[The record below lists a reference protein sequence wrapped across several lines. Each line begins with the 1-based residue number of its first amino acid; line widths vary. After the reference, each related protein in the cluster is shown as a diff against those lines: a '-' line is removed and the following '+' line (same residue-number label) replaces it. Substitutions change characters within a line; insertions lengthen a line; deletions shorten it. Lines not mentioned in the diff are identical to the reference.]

1 MAADDLMKIRI
12 TADFKQAEGAFLKM
26 AKVATAFESD
36 FKRIAG
42 GLNKEFNKI
51 NGMAELF
58 GNSTN
63 VVKDKMDA
71 LKRSMEQLMTL
82 GLQPM
87 NPQVQKLKAQYDG
100 LAATLQKTEQAA
112 TKSNAAIKGSINP
125 AKNSNKQM
133 MSLAL
138 ILQDLPYGFR
148 GIQNN
153 LPALF
158 GSIAGVAGVGYLA
171 FSAIVAGLTFWDE
184 HNRKVAASTK
194 KLKEE
199 QDAVLNTVTNEA
211 VRVNELIIILENE
224 NETRERKK
232 RALKD
237 LQSINPDIF
246 KDLKLEGDSVKN
258 LNTYYNA
265 YIENLKNV
273 ILLKKYEK
281 DLEALVQAD
290 LKKGKPIK
298 VEEQKQLKKTTDLL
312 NLNNTA
318 VKDNIATAKASSGKD
333 QNIIKEITD
342 YNKRQQDKLDLLEKI
357 RKISPSIS
365 LGGGDDKKGG
375 ASPKDNFALDS
386 LRAKQKAYKDD
397 IYAFR
402 AYGILIINEEE
413 RLAVERAKTDGTYLQ
428 NKKDLHARY
437 DADRLTNNNLF
448 EEKLN
453 KVLDDNAKIRTAQE
467 KKELDI
473 QVANRLAIA
482 NAILAINKQ
491 FAEDNLRN
499 AILFAKNQTKI
510 IETELAVQD
519 KLNRN
524 NLTNRIQF
532 TEEALAKLVALA
544 AFTFDPKVLAVYL
557 DAIDKVNAK
566 LKGMGKTWDTTANQI
581 KGILEGVMANSIT
594 KFAENIGTA
603 LAGGKVD
610 LFGGIGEMIAEGAI
624 AIGKAL
630 IAYGVALKAFEM
642 AKLNPVLA
650 IVAGAGLVIAGTVL
664 KAKLAPKEKGGAMPF
679 ANGGIISGP
688 TMGLMGEYPGA
699 KSNPEVVA
707 PLDKLKGLIGGNNGG
722 TLEARISGNDL
733 LILMNKAQRNNNTT
747 F

>member
-1 MAADDLMKIRI
+1 MAEDDLMKIRI
-12 TADFKQAEGAFLKM
+12 TADFKEAEGAFLKM

-36 FKRIAG
+36 FRRIAG
-42 GLNKEFNKI
+42 GLNKEFNRI

-58 GNSTN
+58 GDTTN
-63 VVKDKMDA
+63 VVKDKMNA
-71 LKRSMEQLMTL
+71 LKRAMDQLMAT
-82 GLQPM
+82 GLQAM
-87 NPQVQKLKAQYDG
+87 NPQVQKLKTQYDA
-100 LAATLQKTEQAA
+100 LAVSLNNTTQAA
-112 TKSNAAIKGSINP
+112 NKTAAAIESTATP

-199 QDAVLNTVTNEA
+199 QDAVLNTVTSEA
-211 VRVNELIIILENE
+211 VKVNELILILENE

-281 DLEALVQAD
+281 DLEALIQAD
-290 LKKGKPIK
+290 LKTGKPIK

-318 VKDNIATAKASSGKD
+318 VKDNISTAKASTGKD
-333 QNIIKEITD
+333 QNVINSINK
-342 YNKRQQDKLDLLEKI
+342 YNAAQQKKLDLLDKI
-357 RKISPSIS
+357 RKISSSIS
-365 LGGGDDKKGG
+365 LSGGSASGASKSEVSDREKALATIAENERKAAIELYDARDKELRQVTSKYRIQIDLATKYGQETIFLEEARNAELYAINKKWDDKGLEE
-375 ASPKDNFALDS
+375 S
-386 LRAKQKAYKDD
+386 QKIA
-397 IYAFR
+397 
-402 AYGILIINEEE
+402 
-413 RLAVERAKTDGTYLQ
+413 
-428 NKKDLHARY
+428 
-437 DADRLTNNNLF
+437 
-448 EEKLN
+448 
-453 KVLDDNAKIRTAQE
+453 
-467 KKELDI
+467 DI
-473 QVANRLAIA
+473 QLANRRMIA
-482 NAILAINKQ
+482 DGILAINRQ
-491 FAEDNLRN
+491 FAEDDLKN
-499 AILFAKNQTKI
+499 AILFAKNQTKA
-510 IETELAVQD
+510 IETELGVQD

-524 NLTNRIQF
+524 SLTNRIQF
-532 TEEALAKLVALA
+532 TEEALAKLVVLA
-544 AFTFDPKVLAVYL
+544 AFTFDPEVLAVYL
-557 DAIDKVNAK
+557 NAIDSINAK
-566 LKGMGKTWDTTANQI
+566 LKGMGETWDTTSQKI
-581 KGILEGVMANSIT
+581 KNILENVMADSIS
-594 KFAENIGTA
+594 KFAENIGKG
-603 LAGGKVD
+603 LAGDKVD
-610 LFGGIGEMIAEGAI
+610 LFGGIGEMIADGAI

-630 IAYGVALKAFEM
+630 IAYGVAIKAFKL
-642 AKLNPVLA
+642 AKMNPLLA
-650 IVAGAGLVIAGTVL
+650 VVAGAGLVIAGSFL
-664 KAKLAPKEKGGAMPF
+664 KSKLGQSNKSNAASPTPF
-679 ANGGIISGP
+679 ANGGIVSGP

-699 KSNPEVVA
+699 KTNPEVVA
-707 PLDKLKGLIGGNNGG
+707 PLDKLKNLIGGSGGG

-733 LILMNKAQRNNNTT
+733 LILMNKAQRNNNLS